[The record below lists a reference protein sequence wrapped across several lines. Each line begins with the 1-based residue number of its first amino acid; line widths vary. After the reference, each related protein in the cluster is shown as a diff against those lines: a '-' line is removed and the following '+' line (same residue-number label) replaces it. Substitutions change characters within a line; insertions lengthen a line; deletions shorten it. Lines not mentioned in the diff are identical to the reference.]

1 VKKKASNRKVI
12 VFSCLMGTL
21 TLTSVLLLMLA
32 PAPLT
37 PEVATSLFAVDTA
50 ASLDP
55 IFESHSPAAEQ
66 RWKYIYVHQSRT
78 VGVTALTPMQSDH
91 FVIGNG
97 QGSLDGEIQVTQ
109 LWTRQQSVAAPP
121 DGVQQIDPDCISICL
136 IGDFDRTR
144 PTATQQRRL
153 TQLVSA
159 LQTHLRI
166 PASQVWLMDQPA
178 SPAGV
183 GRFFPTAAFRNQILP

>member
-1 VKKKASNRKVI
+1 VKKKRSNRKFI
-12 VFSCLMGTL
+12 VFTCLMGTL

-37 PEVATSLFAVDTA
+37 PEVATSLFAVDTS

-55 IFESHSPAAEQ
+55 IFESHSPADQQ

-78 VGVTALTPMQSDH
+78 AEGTAATAGQSDH

-109 LWTRQQSVAAPP
+109 LWSHQESVATPP
-121 DGVQQIDPDCISICL
+121 KGVQQIDPNCISICL
-136 IGDFDRTR
+136 IGDFDHTR

-159 LQTHLRI
+159 LQSHLRI

-178 SPAGV
+178 SPAGI
-183 GRFFPTAAFRNQILP
+183 GQLFPTAAFRNQILP

>member
-12 VFSCLMGTL
+12 VFICLMGTL

-78 VGVTALTPMQSDH
+78 AGLTPLTLMQSDH
-91 FVIGNG
+91 FVLGNG

-109 LWTRQQSVAAPP
+109 LWSRQESVATPP
-121 DGVQQIDPDCISICL
+121 DGVKQIDPDCISICL
-136 IGDFDRTR
+136 IGDFDQTR

-159 LQTHLRI
+159 LQSHLRI

-178 SPAGV
+178 SPAGI
-183 GRFFPTAAFRNQILP
+183 GQFFPTAAFRNQILP